1 MNQKAHHIEKYLL
14 CKSKQ
19 NFFNQLAKHK
29 PQIAYLIEITH
40 MHIQNNK
47 SIIVILYNKNK
58 EHTRVNENQNIQR

>member
-1 MNQKAHHIEKYLL
+1 MAALLFHQTKFEKILV
-14 CKSKQ
+14 S
-19 NFFNQLAKHK
+19 F
-29 PQIAYLIEITH
+29 LIIFVSALHNLSDIIRKITH